1 MTAIQERL
9 FALRD
14 TDYAA
19 FQRPLMPTVE
29 EEAFIGARTP
39 ALRSLAKELKGSDEA
54 NAFLKQLPHTYFDE
68 NQLHAFLISL
78 EKDFDTALAQ
88 TDAFLP
94 YINNWATCD
103 QLSPK
108 AFRKNK
114 AALRASIDAWLL
126 SPHEYTVR
134 FGMGMLMEHF
144 LDEDFTPEV
153 LEAAAS
159 VRRGEYY
166 IRMMQ
171 AWFFATALAKQY
183 EAALPYLQQD
193 RLDEWTHNKTIQKA
207 VESYRVKPEQKAY
220 LKTLRRKAKRR

>member
-9 FALRD
+9 FALQD

-29 EEAFIGARTP
+29 EEAFIGVRTP

-88 TDAFLP
+88 TDVFLP
-94 YINNWATCD
+94 CINNWATCD

>member
-9 FALRD
+9 FALQD

-29 EEAFIGARTP
+29 EEAFIGVRTP

-54 NAFLKQLPHTYFDE
+54 NAFLKQLPHAYFDE

-108 AFRKNK
+108 AFRKDK

-207 VESYRVKPEQKAY
+207 VESYRVTPERKAY